1 MIHAA
6 LVGIDPNHPPELD
19 DASAVGFDLEV
30 GWATAAGNLHRD
42 TDWLDSAVQL
52 ALVGTVAWLS
62 AGTLGP
68 AAAGA
73 LGLSTASAAGAAAAA
88 AAVGAATSLAGGFA
102 SGQLSVQGVLRGA
115 LGGALT
121 AGLGQA
127 LAPGLS
133 GLGAAGTAGLQGT
146 VQGAVQALMGGSF
159 REGAVAGLASGL
171 AEVVVGHVEAGI
183 AQALG
188 QGTLAPN
195 EVFQARMAARVL
207 GAAIRALAGPDEAA
221 RALAQGLLQEWLG
234 QALGEPGAGR
244 SAGLAGEA
252 GEPAG
257 AGGTESV
264 ATGALLDRGQEA
276 RLRSGATVTDFGD
289 ALGVGGEVTASAAG
303 ALRLDDG
310 PLVVRRSSRTVYLGV
325 EEAPWPD
332 GVAAE
337 RHRLQGALDRVLE
350 TAAQAQDAGLV
361 AATGDPSTEASTSA
375 LEVPAAPP
383 AGSGSIRPLGRA
395 EAFFTFNPAGRWLG
409 GAGQGSAELVLAPA
423 RLGREVLL
431 TATDALA
438 TAGVSANNLLTGG
451 DDRYALQGALA
462 RTVESEG
469 VLGALGLGV
478 TGTVRGLLAPVDALY
493 RQDLEA
499 LGRSMPGALLAAA
512 PLGWGSRV
520 SAAEGLTVEEA
531 ALVERGNPA
540 RLRVIDAVTQAAQ
553 PAIDAILE
561 LDPQAVVGFRGSL
574 ASGLKNPTKVGANK
588 ERLAYDDVV
597 YFRRDLRTGVDTPYT
612 GRQGYDLDLFA
623 VSDDLSSLF
632 PSGRSFRDLA
642 AEIKSIRPLI
652 ADLDRDLQASIL
664 LDTYKPGGLKV
675 RIWTLDEINRK
686 IAKSDGLYFFNSG
699 KLP

>member
-1 MIHAA
+1 
-6 LVGIDPNHPPELD
+6 
-19 DASAVGFDLEV
+19 
-30 GWATAAGNLHRD
+30 
-42 TDWLDSAVQL
+42 
-52 ALVGTVAWLS
+52 
-62 AGTLGP
+62 
-68 AAAGA
+68 
-73 LGLSTASAAGAAAAA
+73 
-88 AAVGAATSLAGGFA
+88 
-102 SGQLSVQGVLRGA
+102 
-115 LGGALT
+115 
-121 AGLGQA
+121 

-133 GLGAAGTAGLQGT
+133 GLGAAGAAGLQGT

-207 GAAIRALAGPDEAA
+207 GAAIRALAGPDDAA
-221 RALAQGLLQEWLG
+221 RALAQALLQEWLG
-234 QALGEPGAGR
+234 PALGEPGAGR
-244 SAGLAGEA
+244 SAGLAGLAGEAGGAGGTRGTGEA

-257 AGGTESV
+257 SGGAESV

-289 ALGVGGEVTASAAG
+289 ALGVAGEVTASAAG

-310 PLVVRRSSRTVYLGV
+310 PLVVRRSSRTVYLGA

-332 GVAAE
+332 GVAAQ
-337 RHRLQGALDRVLE
+337 RQSLQGALGRVLE
-350 TAAQAQDAGLV
+350 TAAQAQDAGLM
-361 AATGDPSTEASTSA
+361 AATGDPSTEASASA
-375 LEVPAAPP
+375 PEAPAAAP
-383 AGSGSIRPLGRA
+383 AGSGSIRPLGLA

-423 RLGREVLL
+423 RLGKEALL
-431 TATDALA
+431 IATDAVA
-438 TAGVSANNLLTGG
+438 TAGVAADHLLTGG
-451 DDRYALQGALA
+451 DDRYALQSALA
-462 RTVESEG
+462 RTLESEG

-531 ALVERGNPA
+531 ALVERGNPV

-553 PAIDAILE
+553 PAIEAILE
-561 LDPQAVVGFRGSL
+561 LDPQALVGFRGSL

-632 PSGRSFRDLA
+632 GPGSRFRDLSKA
-642 AEIKSIRPLI
+642 VDNAEQLTLNLDGELRASPLLGQYKSGKLE
-652 ADLDRDLQASIL
+652 
-664 LDTYKPGGLKV
+664 V
-675 RIWTLDEINRK
+675 RVWTFDEIQRK
-686 IAKSDGLYFFNSG
+686 LGKGERPYFFNPEN
-699 KLP
+699 LP